1 MPPPELAQ
9 AVPVRNDAHR
19 RRRRRLQHRH
29 RHGRASP
36 ASSPPR
42 RISDNLGQPR
52 ATSGNFGQP
61 RAISGDLGQSRA
73 ISSGELAFKQRVP
86 CGGVCPRSFVLDYA
100 SPGGPLLLVGNQVER
115 DRPRSPEIEITRDR
129 DDPRVLVS
137 PGAPPASPPLRVWGT
152 RTASTHTTTH
162 LHLTRA
168 GWALLVRCRS
178 SNAAGLLSV
187 DEEAL
192 CVRRR

>member
-1 MPPPELAQ
+1 MPPPNL
-9 AVPVRNDAHR
+9 
-19 RRRRRLQHRH
+19 
-29 RHGRASP
+29 
-36 ASSPPR
+36 PR
-42 RISDNLGQPR
+42 RCLYATTRTDGAVVAFDIDTATGEPGPQAAHLGESRTTSDNLGQPR
-52 ATSGNFGQP
+52 ATSGN
-61 RAISGDLGQSRA
+61 LGRSRA

-115 DRPRSPEIEITRDR
+115 DRPSSPEIEITRDR

-152 RTASTHTTTH
+152 RTASTHTH

-187 DEEAL
+187 DEETL